1 MEVISSGNN
10 STESVNKTTVFP
22 RKLSGK
28 TVMDKVVAGVAG
40 AIVAFPLSIG
50 FALIAGVPSEIMIV
64 ASIYAAFF
72 NAIFA
77 SSKYGIGGPNTAVAL
92 ITGAAVAP
100 FAPREGDLYLGY
112 VFVLCLLVGI
122 IQMMI
127 SVALRKID
135 IMDYVSTTVIDGLTM
150 GIGAIFILT
159 SLNWA
164 VGLAPDINAQWIVFD
179 AFTSLV
185 NLTEGMANGYAMM
198 VSGITILTGLICW
211 QFKPVK
217 NFAILF
223 AITAGYLM
231 SGFLDANYYTR
242 IDQVGWLT
250 LNLFETSLPDLRPVS
265 WQVTMELIGP
275 AIAIA
280 IIGILQ
286 TLSIAKALRDKGEKY
301 NPSQEAF
308 SQGFQHIFMGF
319 FHGAPVSN
327 SFNKS
332 SLQRSLNG
340 NKWSFIV
347 AAIFTLL
354 FVMWFGAIVAA
365 IPMPALAG
373 CMMLVGM
380 SMLNPWK
387 HRGYF
392 KSGITIFMVF
402 AVSAVSA
409 IALSIMAAIFIGALL
424 SIVLHFIKF
433 ATPDASIEK
442 KGDELS
448 IKIVGPYFYV
458 SGAKINKIIEHELDA
473 LELDTIKRVNIDLR
487 QAMILT
493 RDQIDDDW
501 LHRLIREEI
510 PITVNAAANQEKQI
524 GILQKRGA
532 IPVSCEVFYPSTD
545 MDQLNSLIERSKTN
559 RRRAT
564 ASAGEMTKSTT
575 RDRRV
580 QERRVLEPEPA

>member
-1 MEVISSGNN
+1 MEALSSDNNATGPVKKTKVILA
-10 STESVNKTTVFP
+10 KLP
-22 RKLSGK
+22 RKAI
-28 TVMDKVVAGVAG
+28 VDKVVAGIAG

-50 FALIAGVPSEIMIV
+50 FALIAGVPSEVMIV

-77 SSKYGIGGPNTAVAL
+77 TSKYGVGGPNTAVAL

-112 VFVLCLLVGI
+112 VFALCLLVGL
-122 IQMMI
+122 IQMII
-127 SVALRKID
+127 SMVLRKVD

-185 NLTEGMANGYAMM
+185 NLTEGLANGYAIM

-211 QFKPVK
+211 QFKSVK

-223 AITAGYLM
+223 AITAGYLL
-231 SGFLDANYYTR
+231 SSFLDANYHTR

-275 AIAIA
+275 ALAIA

-354 FVMWFGAIVAA
+354 FVTWFGAIVAA

-387 HRGYF
+387 HREYF
-392 KSGITIFMVF
+392 KSGVTILLVF

-424 SIVLHFIKF
+424 SIILHLLKF
-433 ATPDASIEK
+433 ATPEANIVK
-442 KGDELS
+442 IGNELS
-448 IKIVGPYFYV
+448 IKISGSYFYV
-458 SGAKINKIIEHELDA
+458 SGAKINKIIENKLDMLA
-473 LELDTIKRVNIDLR
+473 LDTIKRVNIDLTE
-487 QAMILT
+487 AMILT
-493 RDQIDDDW
+493 RDQIDNDW

-510 PITVNAAANQEKQI
+510 PITVNASTSQKKQI
-524 GILQKRGA
+524 SILQKRGA
-532 IPVSCEVFYPSTD
+532 IPESCEVFYPNSD
-545 MDQLNSLIERSKTN
+545 MDDLNTLIKSSKIN
-559 RRRAT
+559 RRMITAT
-564 ASAGEMTKSTT
+564 ADEMVKSNIPE
-575 RDRRV
+575 RRK
-580 QERRVLEPEPA
+580 QERRIPNSELA